1 MIIFFLEN
9 LFIQFTLQI
18 TSFTNF
24 FSGDPYIGSNRD
36 EVKKKN
42 ERISDLEKEVK
53 RLRSEA
59 SRGTYNKGRDLGRA
73 ESAEDKKRRLSC

>member
-1 MIIFFLEN
+1 MLSIF
-9 LFIQFTLQI
+9 QI

-36 EVKKKN
+36 EIKKKN
-42 ERISDLEKEVK
+42 ERIAELEKEVK

-59 SRGTYNKGRDLGRA
+59 DRNSYSRGRDLSRA
-73 ESAEDKKRRLSC
+73 ESGEDKKRR